1 MGGKVIHPQDSTH
14 PKPILLICD
23 SHSYY
28 LDVNTTGNLVDHNIH
43 LYCLPPHTTNI
54 LQSLD
59 IAVFGPMKVY
69 FSKITDT
76 VSLFSLDVKQSLNIS
91 KRNFTPIFKDTYEC
105 TLSIAVIKNGF
116 RKCGVYPFDRNA
128 IDKGRLMPNNE
139 SGGSVSTPQSPNF
152 PNNTAEN
159 INSSTPVNSLPGG
172 SYSAREALLR
182 SGNIPTS
189 LISSFI
195 FPKTP
200 EKRVKETCAITKARV
215 LASEES
221 QSQLK
226 EKIAK
231 NIGEVEAKKKR
242 QKERE
247 RKRKEKERLAK
258 EKEMRKKVK
267 SKKLAS
273 SESSSTHLH

>member
-1 MGGKVIHPQDSTH
+1 
-14 PKPILLICD
+14 
-23 SHSYY
+23 
-28 LDVNTTGNLVDHNIH
+28 
-43 LYCLPPHTTNI
+43 
-54 LQSLD
+54 
-59 IAVFGPMKVY
+59 
-69 FSKITDT
+69 
-76 VSLFSLDVKQSLNIS
+76 
-91 KRNFTPIFKDTYEC
+91 
-105 TLSIAVIKNGF
+105 
-116 RKCGVYPFDRNA
+116 
-128 IDKGRLMPNNE
+128 MPNNE

-159 INSSTPVNSLPGG
+159 INSSTPINSLPGG

-200 EKRVKETCAITKARV
+200 EKRVKETCAITKTRV

-267 SKKLAS
+267 SKRKVQKACDFRKQLNSLALTPEHEESFS
-273 SESSSTHLH
+273 SPESPSKITLTTSFSANYRNVSTTSKFQKSP